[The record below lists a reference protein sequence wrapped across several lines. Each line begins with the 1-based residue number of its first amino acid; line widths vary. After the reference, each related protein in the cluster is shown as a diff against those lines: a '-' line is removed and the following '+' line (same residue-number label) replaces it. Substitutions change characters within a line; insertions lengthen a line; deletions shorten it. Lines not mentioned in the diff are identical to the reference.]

1 MRPVMTDLTRSSTRA
16 GALSAAR
23 ALPIVC
29 AFLLGVIVV
38 GGTGFAQMAAAHNAA
53 HDHRHSIG
61 FPCH

>member
-1 MRPVMTDLTRSSTRA
+1 MSNASSTQSTSL
-16 GALSAAR
+16 ALSPAR

-29 AFLLGVIVV
+29 AFLLGVVV
-38 GGTGFAQMAAAHNAA
+38 IGGTGFAQMAAAHNAA

>member
-1 MRPVMTDLTRSSTRA
+1 MSNPETAHRPQTA
-16 GALSAAR
+16 ALAPAR

-29 AFLLGVIVV
+29 AFLLGVVV
-38 GGTGFAQMAAAHNAA
+38 IGGTGFVQMSAAHNAA